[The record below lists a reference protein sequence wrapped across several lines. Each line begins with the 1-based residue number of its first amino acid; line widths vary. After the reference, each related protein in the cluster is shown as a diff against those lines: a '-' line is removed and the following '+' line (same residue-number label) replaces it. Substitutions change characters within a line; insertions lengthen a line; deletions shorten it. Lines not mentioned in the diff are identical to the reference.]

1 MTDFRE
7 GEAKDRSRRRPLTYA
22 LWGAAAIGL
31 AVVVYVI
38 ATLLIKP
45 AGAPDLNSLAKG
57 AMKDLKVTAAGGPPP
72 GQPILGPDG
81 RSTDLTQL
89 KAPVMVVNLWATW
102 CAPCVTEMPT
112 LAKLQ
117 QTYPGRILVAPV
129 SMDTAKDREKARAF
143 IAQYPPLG
151 FYQDPK
157 ATLVFAVSPPAEGL
171 PTTILYDAHG
181 RERAR
186 VSGGADWSGPDARA
200 VIEALLAEK

>member
-31 AVVVYVI
+31 AVVLYVI
-38 ATLLIKP
+38 ATLLIKHGGP
-45 AGAPDLNSLAKG
+45 SDLNSLATG
-57 AMKDLKVTAAGGPPP
+57 GMNALKVTDVGSVRPN
-72 GQPILGPDG
+72 QPILGPDG
-81 RSTDLTQL
+81 QSTDLTRI
-89 KAPVMVVNLWATW
+89 KAPVVVVNLWATW
-102 CAPCVTEMPT
+102 CAPCVAEMPT

-117 QTYPGRILVAPV
+117 AAFAGKILVIPV

-143 IAQYPPLG
+143 IAQYPPLP

-157 ATLVFAVSPPAEGL
+157 AAMVFTVTPPAEGL
-171 PTTILYDAHG
+171 PTTLLYGRGG

-186 VSGGADWSGPDARA
+186 VSGGADWSGPDAHA
-200 VIEALLAEK
+200 VIQALLAEK